1 MSRKIFLNVILVLL
15 LNISWLLALDTISIE
30 KFDLMSNADKVS
42 FINSLNKKE
51 KINFMVKYL
60 PDHLFA
66 VYPVSL
72 VKFFSD
78 GEFIFD
84 CEAEGG
90 GMIGGDGKS
99 KPYKYYIGK
108 WYVKGENIIIENS
121 NPIINIFGKY
131 SVINNLIVEEDT
143 LQNSIQYQLQILEGI
158 NREGKNV
165 KNDEANIWDGTP
177 DLKSRGLSPAIDS
190 YTKLKQVKKKI
201 VVK

>member
-1 MSRKIFLNVILVLL
+1 MFKSKILLILITVLVSVGYL
-15 LNISWLLALDTISIE
+15 KAQDMSIE
-30 KFDLMSNADKVS
+30 QFDSLDSSKQMV
-42 FINSLNKKE
+42 FVNSLNKQE
-51 KINFMVKYL
+51 KIRFLAKYL

-108 WYVKGENIIIENS
+108 WYFKNETIIIDNPNS
-121 NPIINIFGKY
+121 KINIFGKY
-131 SVINNLIVEEDT
+131 FIFDDVKCEAYKGQSTHFIFHI
-143 LQNSIQYQLQILEGI
+143 IKGI
-158 NREGKNV
+158 DRDGKNIID
-165 KNDEANIWDGTP
+165 DEADLWDGTP

-190 YTKLKQVKKKI
+190 YTKLKQSKSNKKK
-201 VVK
+201 